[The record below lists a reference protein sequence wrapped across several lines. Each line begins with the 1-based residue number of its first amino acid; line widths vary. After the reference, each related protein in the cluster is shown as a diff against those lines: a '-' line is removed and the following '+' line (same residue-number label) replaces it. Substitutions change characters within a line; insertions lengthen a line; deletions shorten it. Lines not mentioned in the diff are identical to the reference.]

1 MTSLAKSLVMDLEII
16 DNFLPDY
23 QFKSIQKSLSSDMFP
38 WYYNDYAVLPK
49 DGRTMFTHTF
59 YDFKPPW
66 NGGKSDYF
74 PLMEQCLPAL
84 NVRGLNR
91 IMSVLTVKTVFNR
104 RTPYHT
110 DTAGPENIFTGVF
123 YINTCNGG
131 TKFKN
136 GPKVK
141 SVANRVVIF
150 DTNLQHAAVTCTDK
164 QSRVVVNF
172 NFSR

>member
-23 QFKSIQKSLSSDMFP
+23 QFKSIQKSLTGNMFP
-38 WYYNDYAVLPK
+38 WYYNDCACRSGDK
-49 DGRTMFTHTF
+49 RTQFTHTF
-59 YDFKPPW
+59 FSLKK
-66 NGGKSDYF
+66 GQRSSQF
-74 PLMEQCLPAL
+74 PLMEPCLPAL
-84 NVRGLNR
+84 KAYGLNR
-91 IMSVLTVKTVFNR
+91 IMAVLTVGTLFNR
-104 RTPYHT
+104 RTEYHV
-110 DTAGPENIFTGVF
+110 DLDDPGNILTGVF

-131 TKFKN
+131 TKFKG

-150 DTNLQHAAVTCTDK
+150 DTNLKHAAVTCTDK